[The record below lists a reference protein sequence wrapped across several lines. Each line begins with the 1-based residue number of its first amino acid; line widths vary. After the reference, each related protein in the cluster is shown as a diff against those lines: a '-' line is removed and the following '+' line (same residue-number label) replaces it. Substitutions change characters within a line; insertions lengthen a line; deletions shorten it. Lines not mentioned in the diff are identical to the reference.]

1 MTIKIFSNSYFSF
14 IFKLKEQSFIK
25 NEKKKSERGEL
36 EIKGNFRRKKN
47 FIEQIKPSLRNR
59 NAICSERRILEK
71 QTSWIVAK
79 MLPETFS
86 CLKMRTNN

>member
-1 MTIKIFSNSYFSF
+1 M
-14 IFKLKEQSFIK
+14 
-25 NEKKKSERGEL
+25 KKKSERREL